1 LGLVLPDIREDVC
14 SPQNSNLS
22 PSPARARSPQRATT
36 IAVEELFGRDLLDLP
51 EPVLEQYIEQAFHY
65 WRKRGFPF
73 PSLDKDASQRALSSL
88 MRVGSGDLS
97 RALERPSMVGF
108 RIVNAFHPQMW
119 SARVRGRSPLQ
130 TFHDD
135 RVLRKSLRRAI
146 TMWPGRRCWSP
157 HCIRMLMGLQNR
169 SRVANFRPTVARSLI
184 AHYTPEGGAVLDFAA
199 GFGGR
204 LLGALTLPV
213 TYTGIDPARLQI
225 VGSRKM
231 AASLAGR
238 THGRAHL
245 HQGCAEDRMKKL
257 PSKSFDLVFSS
268 PPYFNLEK
276 YSSDTTQS
284 RLRYPQYESWK
295 QGFLLEV
302 LTQSRRV
309 LKEGGR
315 LAINVG
321 NLQRYPVADDTLA
334 IGRSLFGDPETIH
347 YLCMSS
353 NPADKARSG
362 RLMRQEP
369 IFIFR
374 K

>member
-1 LGLVLPDIREDVC
+1 LGLVLPDIREDVGA
-14 SPQNSNLS
+14 PQVSKMTT
-22 PSPARARSPQRATT
+22 SPARTRLPRRAGT
-36 IAVEELFGRDLLDLP
+36 IVVEEVFGRDLLGLP
-51 EPVLEQYIEQAFHY
+51 EAVLEQYIQQAFHH

-73 PSLDKDASQRALSSL
+73 PSLDKDASQRTLSSL
-88 MRVGSGDLS
+88 MKVGPDDLGRV
-97 RALERPSMVGF
+97 LERPSMVGF

-119 SARVRGRSPLQ
+119 NARVRGRSPLQ

-135 RVLRKSLRRAI
+135 QVLRKSLRRAI

-184 AHYTPEGGAVLDFAA
+184 AHYTPEGGTVLDFAA

-213 TYTGIDPARLQI
+213 SYTGIDPARLQI
-225 VGSRKM
+225 IGSRKM
-231 AASLAGR
+231 ATALAR
-238 THGRAHL
+238 STHGRAHL
-245 HQGCAEDRMKKL
+245 HQGCAEDRMKEL

-284 RLRYPQYESWK
+284 RLRYPRYESWK
-295 QGFLLEV
+295 QGFLQEV

-309 LKEGGR
+309 LKKGGR

-334 IGRSLFGDPETIH
+334 IGRALFGDPEVVH
-347 YLCMSS
+347 HLRMSS

-362 RLMRQEP
+362 RLMREEP